1 MTTSLRLM
9 VSHSHCRPPFGQ
21 FKGTGSIYASWVMPL
36 CLGLVQFLQ
45 LAAKEHKNG
54 YQNDVDDDNAGTTA
68 TTDVTV
74 AVRNDAATATVKDN
88 DMGSS
93 VVIGV
98 TTIVAILQTTDPK
111 NVTISWTMLTNDD
124 DDNAHNGNDG

>member
-1 MTTSLRLM
+1 
-9 VSHSHCRPPFGQ
+9 
-21 FKGTGSIYASWVMPL
+21 MPL